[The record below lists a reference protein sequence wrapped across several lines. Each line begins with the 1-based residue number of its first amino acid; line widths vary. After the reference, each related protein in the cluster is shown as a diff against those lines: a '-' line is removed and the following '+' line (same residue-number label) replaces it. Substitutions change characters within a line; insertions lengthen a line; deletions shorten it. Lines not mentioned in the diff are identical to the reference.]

1 MNRRDF
7 FALSA
12 TTAASFGCS
21 SAQAETT
28 TVPLLSFGLIT
39 DVQFAD
45 IEPNGERHYR
55 ASVPKLKAAVASLAK
70 LNPPFTL
77 HLGDFVDR
85 NFSSFGSVLPLLDPL
100 GHPVHHLLGN
110 HDYDLADSEKARV
123 VSTLSMPHDYYM
135 VRHSGVR
142 LLMLDTTDLAAYKHP
157 AASAQAKA
165 AGAQL
170 SQLAATQAANAQPWN
185 GGLGTHQLAWL
196 ARELAAADAAGEKV
210 ILCGHHPLLP
220 ADAHQIWNAA
230 AVLELI
236 DQHPCVIA
244 YFNGHNHAGAETV
257 REGIPYLTF
266 KSILHHPNTTAFS
279 VIQLFSDRLA
289 ITGHGR
295 EASRSFP
302 LRSVQPQKAQ

>member
-7 FALSA
+7 FALS
-12 TTAASFGCS
+12 TASALASS
-21 SAQAETT
+21 RLPAQAQPTAEA
-28 TVPLLSFGLIT
+28 PLLTFGLLT

-45 IEPNGERHYR
+45 VEPKGERHYR
-55 ASVPKLKAAVASLAK
+55 ASIPKLKAAVATLAK
-70 LNPPFTL
+70 LNLPFTL

-85 NFSSFGSVLPLLDPL
+85 DFKSFGSVLPLLDRL

-110 HDYDLADSEKARV
+110 HDYDLADAEKACV
-123 VSTLSMPHDYYM
+123 VSTLGMPHDYYM

-157 AASAQAKA
+157 AASPQAKA
-165 AGAQL
+165 AADRL
-170 SQLAATQAANAQPWN
+170 SQLAATKAANAQPWN

-196 ARELAAADAAGEKV
+196 VRELAAADAAGEKV

-220 ADAHQIWNAA
+220 ADAHQVWNAA

-244 YFNGHNHAGAETV
+244 YLNGHNHAGAETV
-257 REGIPYLTF
+257 RNGIPYITF
-266 KSILHHPNTTAFS
+266 KSVLHHPDTTAFS
-279 VIQLFSDRLA
+279 VIQLFSDRIA
-289 ITGHGR
+289 IIGHGR

-302 LRSVQPQKAQ
+302 CSAL